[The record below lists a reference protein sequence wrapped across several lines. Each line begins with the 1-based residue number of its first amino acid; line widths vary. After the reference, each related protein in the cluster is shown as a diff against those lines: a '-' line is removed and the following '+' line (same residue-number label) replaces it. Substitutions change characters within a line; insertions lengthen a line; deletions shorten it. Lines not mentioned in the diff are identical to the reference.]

1 MKMQISLFV
10 FNQDFISSNK
20 SKILAQFLVLILDFW
35 SQFQFSHHSLQTMSC
50 GTFQPLTF
58 VCNNFSEPFRLI
70 QFCQSIDGQRNIGF
84 WIMPSQKMIGN
95 ILWSYE

>member
-1 MKMQISLFV
+1 MKMQILLFE

-35 SQFQFSHHSLQTMSC
+35 SQFQFSHHSLQTMSR

-58 VCNNFSEPFRLI
+58 VGNNFSEPFSLI
-70 QFCQSIDGQRNIGF
+70 QFCQTINSQRNIGF
-84 WIMPSQKMIGN
+84 WVMPSQKVICN
-95 ILWSYE
+95 ILRSYE